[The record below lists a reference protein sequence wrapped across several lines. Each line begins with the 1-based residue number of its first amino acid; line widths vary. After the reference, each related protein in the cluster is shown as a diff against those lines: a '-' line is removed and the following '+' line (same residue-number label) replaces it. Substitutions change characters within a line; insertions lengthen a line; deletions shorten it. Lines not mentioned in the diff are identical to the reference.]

1 MEMDNI
7 FNPFVFRKCLGWK
20 DISGDY
26 KFSKGHEDYFLIH
39 PFEHLMPDMVPRKA
53 RCKSC
58 EDEFKRYQT
67 LIRVRRY
74 RINRK
79 QKEVLKEYVCAYQD
93 SLSGKIALPP
103 KILINLRKII
113 IENGGI
119 LEEKK
124 KEATE

>member
-1 MEMDNI
+1 MEYDI
-7 FNPFVFRKCLGWK
+7 FDPYVFRKCLGWK
-20 DISGDY
+20 DTSGDY
-26 KFSKGHEDYFLIH
+26 KLSKGHEDYFLIH
-39 PFEHLMPDMVPRKA
+39 PSEHLMPDIVPRKA

-58 EDEFKRYQT
+58 EAEFKRYQT

-74 RINRK
+74 RISRK
-79 QKEVLKEYVCAYQD
+79 QTEVLKNYIEVYQA
-93 SLSGKIALPP
+93 SLIGKITLPP